1 MKKLNL
7 YLEQAGWNILVEL
20 KIPTADSFVKPD
32 LVIWNN
38 EKAVVL
44 DVAVCRDDQD
54 ARRIAYSNKITKY
67 SADHPEVSPWVKA
80 LTNKEPTYSD
90 LIINWRGCFYSKLES
105 DLRSMGLRKSAIQ
118 LLSISTVEWGTVV
131 HHIFM
136 CSTSRARGQRT

>member
-7 YLEQAGWNILVEL
+7 YLEQAGWNILVEP

-32 LVIWNN
+32 LVMIN

-67 SADHPEVSPWVKA
+67 SADHPEVSP
-80 LTNKEPTYSD
+80 
-90 LIINWRGCFYSKLES
+90 
-105 DLRSMGLRKSAIQ
+105 MG
-118 LLSISTVEWGTVV
+118 
-131 HHIFM
+131 
-136 CSTSRARGQRT
+136 